1 MVTEVKMRGLG
12 MPRTDVERLMEHCGI
27 SAGEAEELLRVHPAE
42 ALLPQRG
49 TGFLLGT
56 AAEVHSP
63 NLEFLLGPGQSYFPT
78 PLRVEGTNH
87 HQVDVAPGGTIRAN
101 KTWRNVEAAGSR
113 DIYVAYGTGTT
124 LETFV
129 MEFGAVAT
137 GQHCAAGVQV
147 TTPVDCQVP
156 AAALGLKNAL
166 VGVGKYNPTA
176 QIMALDDYDITV
188 DAINVITPPP
198 TEPRGEQVSVAFA
211 AV

>member
-1 MVTEVKMRGLG
+1 MVTEVKKRGLG
-12 MPRTDVERLMEHCGI
+12 IPRTDVERLMEHRGI
-27 SAGEAEELLRVHPAE
+27 SAGEAEEMLRVHPAE

-49 TGFLLGT
+49 TGLLLGT
-56 AAEVHSP
+56 AAEVH
-63 NLEFLLGPGQSYFPT
+63 FPT
-78 PLRVEGTNH
+78 SLRVGGTNH

-113 DIYVAYGTGTT
+113 DIYAAYGTGTT

-129 MEFGAVAT
+129 MEFGAVAI
-137 GQHCAAGVQV
+137 GQHCAADAQV

-166 VGVGKYNPTA
+166 VGVGKYDPTA
-176 QIMALDDYDITV
+176 QIMTFDDCDITV

>member
-1 MVTEVKMRGLG
+1 MVTEVKVRGLG

-27 SAGEAEELLRVHPAE
+27 SAGEAEELLRVQPAE

-63 NLEFLLGPGQSYFPT
+63 NSKFLLGQ
-78 PLRVEGTNH
+78 GTNH

-113 DIYVAYGTGTT
+113 DIYTAYGTGTT

-137 GQHCAAGVQV
+137 GQHCAAGAQV

-166 VGVGKYNPTA
+166 GGVGKYDPTA
-176 QIMALDDYDITV
+176 QIMSFDDYDITV

-198 TEPRGEQVSVAFA
+198 TEPRGEQVTVAFA
-211 AV
+211 AL